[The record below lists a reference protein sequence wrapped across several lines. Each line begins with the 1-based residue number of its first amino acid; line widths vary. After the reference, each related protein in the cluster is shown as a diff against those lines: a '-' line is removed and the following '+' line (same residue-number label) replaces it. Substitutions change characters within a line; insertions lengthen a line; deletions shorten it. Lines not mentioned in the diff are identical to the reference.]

1 MKCPKC
7 DTVNPDDSKF
17 CKECA
22 TFLTGDGVAQPSFTK
37 TLETPSK
44 GIIPGTTFATR
55 YKVIEELGR
64 GGMGVVYKAE
74 DAKLKRTVAI
84 KLLPPELTGNKE
96 AKERFIREAQS
107 AAVLDHPNIC
117 TIFEVDES
125 EDKTFIS
132 MAYVDGQNL
141 REKTK
146 AGPIDINEA
155 LNLAIQ
161 ASEGLAAAQ
170 SKGII
175 HRDIK
180 SANIMVTQ
188 QGQVKIMDFGLAK
201 FAGASLITREGV
213 IMGTV
218 AYMSPEQAQG
228 KAVDHRSDI
237 WSLGVVLYEL
247 FGSQLPFQGETE
259 ASYLYSIVH
268 EDPTPLKEINSEI
281 PNEIQKIVS
290 RALKKKPDERYNS
303 AREMCSDLKQFQA
316 QAKAEAVGLFNL
328 HTFLGRL
335 RRPRIAIPAVLALAL
350 IAAVAIWYFNHQAR
364 SRWAHEVALPEIV
377 DLINNDEYIK
387 AFNLAKK
394 IESDLSD
401 DEELNELWLR
411 MSQIISIV
419 TAPAD
424 AKIYFKV
431 YSEDKSEY
439 EFIGDAPIEN
449 WRIPQCPYWLRL
461 EREGYETYENL
472 FPGLGAYD
480 SPEAAQK
487 VNIELDEKGS
497 IPDGM
502 VRIPESTR
510 AVELYGLH
518 TEENF
523 VPEYL
528 IDKYEVTNGEFK
540 QFVDAGGYQN
550 PKYWE
555 HEFEKS
561 GVILEWQEALSEFCD
576 RTGRPGPST
585 WELGTYPEG
594 QKDYPVTG
602 ICWFEAA
609 AFAAFSG
616 KSLPTVFHWNNATL
630 PAWAEYI
637 VPLSNFDGRGPWQIG
652 SGPVG
657 PNGTC
662 DMAGNVKEWCWNAS
676 EERRYILGGGWN
688 EPTYLFYEADAQSPF
703 DRASSFGFRCIK
715 YLQIDDKTLAQ
726 IGRSISYPEEA
737 YKKNEP
743 ASDAVYQALRSQ
755 FAYDAKAL
763 EAVIEGTDNSSPY
776 WIRERITFR
785 AAYGNERV
793 VAYLFLPRNIDPPY
807 QTVAYFPGASA
818 RWQSAEELQIK
829 IIDFLIRS
837 GRAVLYPIYKGTH
850 DRSEAIQFKVPGETR
865 EYAEYVIFWIN
876 DLRRSIDY
884 LQTRNDIDMN
894 KIAYYG
900 FSWGAR
906 TGSFALALEERF
918 SLGIL
923 LDGGLPVFVQPRPEV
938 DEVNY
943 LPRIQIPVLMVNGEN
958 DFDFPIRISQQPMFN
973 LLGTPNEHK
982 RHVVLEGGHGVATT
996 SRNQVISEILNWLD
1010 TYFGQP
1016 KKSTA
1021 IPIESDPPDLHYI
1034 PAMHGETD
1042 KAIENY
1048 KKFLD
1053 L

>member
-1 MKCPKC
+1 MTNKCPKC
-7 DTVNPDDSKF
+7 NTDNPDDTIYCGK
-17 CKECA
+17 CA
-22 TFLTGDGVAQPSFTK
+22 TPLKLPEDISITK
-37 TLETPSK
+37 TLQTPSK
-44 GIIPGTTFATR
+44 GVRIGSTFADR
-55 YKVIEELGR
+55 YRIVDELGR
-64 GGMGVVYKAE
+64 GGMGVVYEAE
-74 DAKLKRTVAI
+74 DLRLERQVALKF
-84 KLLPPELTGNKE
+84 LPPELTQDEE
-96 AKERFIREAQS
+96 AKDRFVLEAK
-107 AAVLDHPNIC
+107 AAAAISHPNIC
-117 TIFEVDES
+117 TIHEIDEFEGQTFIAMEFIEGHSLRDRVKEGPINVDE
-125 EDKTFIS
+125 T
-132 MAYVDGQNL
+132 L
-141 REKTK
+141 
-146 AGPIDINEA
+146 DI
-155 LNLAIQ
+155 AIQ
-161 ASEGLAAAQ
+161 AASGLEEAHK
-170 SKGII
+170 KGVI

-180 SANIMVTQ
+180 SANIMVTPA
-188 QGQVKIMDFGLAK
+188 GQAKIMDFGLAK
-201 FAGASLITREGV
+201 VSESALITREG
-213 IMGTV
+213 ITMGTV
-218 AYMSPEQAQG
+218 AYMSPEQARG
-228 KAVDHRSDI
+228 ERVDHRTDI
-237 WSLGVVLYEL
+237 WSLGIVLYEMIS
-247 FGSQLPFQGETE
+247 GQLPFWGDKE
-259 ASYLYSIVH
+259 ASVLYSIEH
-268 EDPTPLKEINSEI
+268 KEHKPIRAFNPNVPSEFEAI
-281 PNEIQKIVS
+281 IDRCLQ
-290 RALKKKPDERYNS
+290 KKPEARYLS
-303 AREMCSDLKQFQA
+303 VMDVVSDLRKYQDSLR
-316 QAKAEAVGLFNL
+316 AEEVGFFNL
-328 HTFLGRL
+328 KSLLRRL
-335 RRPRIAIPAVLALAL
+335 RQPRISIPIAITLTVIAALA
-350 IAAVAIWYFNHQAR
+350 VWYFNHQAK
-364 SRWAHEVALPEIV
+364 SRWAHEVALPEIA

-439 EFIGDAPIEN
+439 EFIGHAPIEN

-461 EREGYETYENL
+461 EREEYETYENL
-472 FPGLGAYD
+472 FPGLGVYD
-480 SPEAAQK
+480 SPEVAQK

-497 IPDGM
+497 IPNGM
-502 VRIPESTR
+502 VRIPESTG

-540 QFVDAGGYQN
+540 QFVGAGGYQN

-602 ICWFEAA
+602 ISWFEAA

-630 PAWAEYI
+630 PGWAEYI
-637 VPLSNFDGRGPWQIG
+637 VPLSNFDGQGPWQIG

-715 YLQIDDKTLAQ
+715 YLQIDDKTRAQ

-737 YKKNEP
+737 YKKKEP

-793 VAYLFLPRNIDPPY
+793 VAYLFLPRNIDHPY

-818 RWQSAEELQIK
+818 RKQSADELQIK

-850 DRSEAIQFKVPGETR
+850 DRSEGIQFKVPGETR
-865 EYAEYVIFWIN
+865 EYAEYVVFWIN

-923 LDGGLPVFVQPRPEV
+923 LDGGLPVFVQPLPEV

-958 DFDFPIRISQQPMFN
+958 DSGFPIRISQQPMFN
-973 LLGTPNEHK
+973 LLGTPDAHK

-996 SRNQVISEILNWLD
+996 SRNQVIREILTWLD

-1021 IPIESDPPDLHYI
+1021 IPIETDPPD
-1034 PAMHGETD
+1034 
-1042 KAIENY
+1042 
-1048 KKFLD
+1048 
-1053 L
+1053 